1 MMSTTNG
8 SIIDGGHANAEPVP
22 MSRMTTLDA
31 SHPASD
37 DTRLNNAVASEEK
50 KENVEGPIREVGG
63 KFDFFIVPIPPRL
76 RYDSEKPAHFGLLLN
91 AVFGFASTFSAC
103 FLIFRSWFHA
113 DARDV
118 KQLLRTCTT
127 VNRY

>member
-8 SIIDGGHANAEPVP
+8 SIIDEGHANAEPLP
-22 MSRMTTLDA
+22 MSRITTLDA
-31 SHPASD
+31 SHAASD
-37 DTRLNNAVASEEK
+37 DTRPNTAVASEEK
-50 KENVEGPIREVGG
+50 KEKVEGPTREVGG
-63 KFDFFIVPIPPRL
+63 KFDFFVVPIPPRL